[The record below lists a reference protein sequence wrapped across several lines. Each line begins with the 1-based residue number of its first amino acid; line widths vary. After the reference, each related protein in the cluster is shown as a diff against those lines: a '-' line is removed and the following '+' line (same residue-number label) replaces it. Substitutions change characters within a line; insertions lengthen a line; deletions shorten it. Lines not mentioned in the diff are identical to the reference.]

1 MAGESEI
8 QTPKWALPAF
18 LGAAALLIVALGYA
32 AMRDRSPAPEPI
44 NMSAGADAPTLE
56 ELQAATRAKPD
67 DPEAWARLATA
78 YYEREQYA
86 DGVTALERATTLAP
100 DRSNLWSLLGEM
112 RIYADGRDPMPAAA
126 VTAFEKALAL
136 DPKDPSARYFMAV
149 RKDLAKDHKGAIDDW
164 LALLAD
170 TPPGAPWEADLRR
183 TIEQVGQRENIPVAT
198 RIAAI
203 RQPAPVSAPPHATA
217 APTLPT
223 QSGIPG
229 PNAEQ
234 VREASKLS
242 PTDQDAMARGMVGNL
257 ENRLRGDPKNVGG
270 WVMLMRSRMTLNE
283 PDKAAK
289 AYRDAV
295 AANPEAKAT
304 LQGEARTLR
313 VPGV

>member
-1 MAGESEI
+1 MAGESEN
-8 QTPKWALPAF
+8 QTPKWAIPAF
-18 LGAAALLIVALGYA
+18 LGAAALLIVALGYSVMRERGEAPA
-32 AMRDRSPAPEPI
+32 AI
-44 NMSAGADAPTLE
+44 NISADGDAPTLE
-56 ELQAATRAKPD
+56 ELQAAVRAKPD
-67 DPEAWARLATA
+67 DPDSWARLATA
-78 YYEREQYA
+78 HFEREQYVEA
-86 DGVTALERATTLAP
+86 VAALDRATTLAP
-100 DRSNLWSLLGEM
+100 DRSNLWSLLGEA
-112 RIYADGRDPMPAAA
+112 RIYANPRDPMPEAS
-126 VTAFEKALAL
+126 VTAFQKALAI

-183 TIEQVGQRENIPVAT
+183 TIEQVGQRESIPVAT

-203 RQPAPVSAPPHATA
+203 RQPAPAERAAPP
-217 APTLPT
+217 PTLPAA
-223 QSGIPG
+223 SGIPG

-234 VREASKLS
+234 VREAGKLS

-257 ENRLRGDPKNVGG
+257 ENRLKGDPKNIGG
-270 WVMLMRSRMTLNE
+270 WVMLMRSRMTLGE

-295 AANPEAKAT
+295 AANPEAKGQ
-304 LQGEARTLR
+304 LESEAKALR